1 MADLSW
7 RYASNQFLRVTER
20 RRPLMLKIGA
30 DHTARLAARVG
41 SPADADIQTCLD
53 RVQPLFD
60 AFQLAMVTFDVVSG
74 TRKGQTDVLEDL
86 LDELSGERVKRWDVT
101 VQNVYLQGTPQYT
114 QIFPNGRR
122 PFQNGGRDQ
131 RILAVQTLAQRLA
144 AFPDFASLQS
154 TVEAFHASL
163 ESARNT
169 QQGSEAEIS
178 AASDAAESARVAL
191 AVAMFAN
198 VGRLMEKHAAD
209 PDRLGDYFEVA
220 LLRTSGSGGT
230 DSDDDPPLDPPT
242 DPPTDPG
249 TSTLTITP
257 VDPPNDPP
265 IDVPTA

>member
-30 DHTARLAARVG
+30 DHTARLASRLG
-41 SPADADIQTCLD
+41 SPADADIQACLD

-60 AFQLAMVTFDVVSG
+60 TFQLAMVTFDVVSG
-74 TRKGQTDVLEDL
+74 TRKGQTDVLEEL
-86 LDELSGERVKRWDVT
+86 LDELSGERVRRWDIT
-101 VQNVYLQGTPQYT
+101 VQNVYLDGTPQYT
-114 QIFPNGRR
+114 QIFPNGRG
-122 PFQNGGRDQ
+122 PFQQGARDQ

-169 QQGSEAEIS
+169 QQGTEAEIS
-178 AASDAAESARVAL
+178 AASDAAEAARVAL
-191 AVAMFAN
+191 AVAMYAN

-220 LLRTSGSGGT
+220 LLRTSGSGGG
-230 DSDDDPPLDPPT
+230 DSDDDPPT

-249 TSTLTITP
+249 TGTLTITP